1 MVELYGRTA
10 ETEAIAELLARARSG
25 ASGWL
30 VLRGDPGIGKTALLD
45 HAAATAGE
53 LRVLRGAGVES
64 EAELPFAGLQLLL
77 RPALGCL
84 PALAARQ
91 RSALEAALRLGDEVG
106 GDAMLVGL
114 AVLSLLTEYAADT
127 GLLCLIDDAHW
138 LDRASLDAVLFAARR
153 LYAEGVVIL
162 MAARDDAGFV
172 PAADLPQRRLA
183 GLAPEAAAALLDRR
197 GLPAAA
203 RPRLLAEAQGNPLAL
218 LELAAA
224 ATDERFGE
232 PGPGG
237 PALSERLQLAFHG
250 RISRMPRSTQDI
262 LLIVAAEESGELSAV
277 LRAAA
282 SCGAG
287 IDDLAP
293 AENAGL
299 LVRGES
305 AETIVFRHPLI
316 RAAVYQRAP
325 LGARMAAHR
334 ALAAALDDP
343 ADADR
348 RAWHAAAATAGPDAE
363 VAAALADT
371 AARALARRGH
381 RAAAL
386 AYERAARLTADPEL
400 RAQRETSAAQSAL
413 DAGELARAAELARRA
428 ARRADPGVDLRARLA
443 HIEGLAEFWQ
453 GRYPEA
459 DRLLRAGAAA
469 VAEPDPAL
477 AATMLIQAVHTGWYL
492 GEQDVART
500 LAQLTAVPLPD
511 ADPLRP
517 VVDFMVRAL
526 GPTGAAQPA
535 ALTETL
541 AECARRGPI
550 PEQVQLMLCGVATAG
565 GQDGAAHHLATT
577 LARDY
582 RSAGAAGRLPT
593 VLFFIAET
601 EIFTGRLRDART
613 TASEALRLAR
623 DLGQRQWVSQL
634 SSVLAHTYA
643 LDGDEQQC
651 RAYAEAGS
659 ADGTPDAVAAGVP
672 WAQWSLGLLELGAGR
687 AEAALARFEWLTREP
702 VRHHLCALRSI
713 PDLVEAAVRVGAG
726 DWASLPAERLATWAD
741 SVRQPWAQ
749 ALVLRCRALLAAD
762 ETAEDHFR
770 RALDLHDRET
780 RPVEYAR
787 TAQLYGEWLRRA
799 RRKSEARA
807 RLSEA
812 LETFERIGL
821 RPWADRARTELTATG
836 ASPSEPNDP
845 LKPKGRSA
853 SGLTPQELQI
863 ARLAAQGLSNRDIAA
878 QLFLSHRTVGY
889 HLYKAYPK
897 LGIASRGEL
906 RDIADQLA

>member
-343 ADADR
+343 AD
-348 RAWHAAAATAGPDAE
+348 
-363 VAAALADT
+363 
-371 AARALARRGH
+371 
-381 RAAAL
+381 
-386 AYERAARLTADPEL
+386 
-400 RAQRETSAAQSAL
+400 
-413 DAGELARAAELARRA
+413 
-428 ARRADPGVDLRARLA
+428 
-443 HIEGLAEFWQ
+443 
-453 GRYPEA
+453 
-459 DRLLRAGAAA
+459 
-469 VAEPDPAL
+469 
-477 AATMLIQAVHTGWYL
+477 
-492 GEQDVART
+492 
-500 LAQLTAVPLPD
+500 
-511 ADPLRP
+511 
-517 VVDFMVRAL
+517 
-526 GPTGAAQPA
+526 
-535 ALTETL
+535 
-541 AECARRGPI
+541 
-550 PEQVQLMLCGVATAG
+550 
-565 GQDGAAHHLATT
+565 
-577 LARDY
+577 
-582 RSAGAAGRLPT
+582 
-593 VLFFIAET
+593 
-601 EIFTGRLRDART
+601 
-613 TASEALRLAR
+613 
-623 DLGQRQWVSQL
+623 
-634 SSVLAHTYA
+634 
-643 LDGDEQQC
+643 
-651 RAYAEAGS
+651 
-659 ADGTPDAVAAGVP
+659 
-672 WAQWSLGLLELGAGR
+672 
-687 AEAALARFEWLTREP
+687 
-702 VRHHLCALRSI
+702 
-713 PDLVEAAVRVGAG
+713 
-726 DWASLPAERLATWAD
+726 
-741 SVRQPWAQ
+741 
-749 ALVLRCRALLAAD
+749 
-762 ETAEDHFR
+762 
-770 RALDLHDRET
+770 
-780 RPVEYAR
+780 
-787 TAQLYGEWLRRA
+787 
-799 RRKSEARA
+799 
-807 RLSEA
+807 
-812 LETFERIGL
+812 
-821 RPWADRARTELTATG
+821 
-836 ASPSEPNDP
+836 
-845 LKPKGRSA
+845 
-853 SGLTPQELQI
+853 
-863 ARLAAQGLSNRDIAA
+863 
-878 QLFLSHRTVGY
+878 
-889 HLYKAYPK
+889 
-897 LGIASRGEL
+897 
-906 RDIADQLA
+906 